1 MSQEPGL
8 FQVNVTVKHA
18 ILNSQNNTGIRTFVE
33 VFVDSKSA
41 FKTDVSS
48 KSWSPSWNCS
58 VSVIVTPYSSIQ
70 FIVTQVVKFGPNS
83 LLGESQL
90 DVYSILKSCDG
101 KVASSEHTLSI
112 LKKDVSRGFLVVN
125 FGPLEVDLTMFPPP
139 PVFRDQVV
147 ALATGSIASSN
158 ADELPLSSSQELNS
172 TNDQAS
178 TSQPIVETV
187 GPRRSRNHPS
197 TTPSSTTTVTV
208 GSSFW
213 AELLRALFD
222 PSPPFTPENTS
233 RRWGSAAQPNLR
245 LPRSDWTDAAMVHSN
260 RPNAPKFSEDLPLP
274 DGWERRTDPQSG
286 RKYFVNHKNCTTQWE
301 DPRERGM
308 DESRPLPPGWE
319 KRYTAAGQRFFIDHN
334 SRTTTF
340 IDPRTGQHAG
350 SLGTLG
356 VPVQYERNFRAK
368 LAYFRAQC
376 TTHLLNGHAKLTIS
390 RDGLLEESFQQ
401 IQRLTVSDLR
411 KRLCITFLGEEG
423 LDYGG
428 IAREWFL
435 RVSRDFFNPMFGL
448 FEYTGA
454 HYSLQINPA
463 SDVANVAHL
472 EYFHFIGRV
481 IGMALFHGRCID
493 GGFTLAFYKLILGR
507 KACLQ
512 DLELVDHD
520 FYQSLT
526 FIRDNDVDASDL
538 ELYFSGNYRKF
549 DSLQEDELKP
559 GGKEIKV
566 TEANKMEYLKLMVE
580 WRLNRGVTKQTEAF
594 LKGLFEVVE
603 RSWLQVFDERELEL
617 LLSGMPELDVED
629 WRANTVYRK
638 YNSTSKQVVWFWQF
652 VKSLDKEKRARLLQF
667 ITGTCHIPLGGF
679 GELMGSNGRQLFCIE
694 RTGTEAWLPRS
705 HTCFNRLDLPPYTSF
720 EQLREKLLLAIEET
734 EGFGQ
739 E

>member
-1 MSQEPGL
+1 M
-8 FQVNVTVKHA
+8 
-18 ILNSQNNTGIRTFVE
+18 FVE
-33 VFVDSKSA
+33 ALIDSRPA
-41 FKTDVSS
+41 FKTVVSP
-48 KSWSPSWNCS
+48 KSWSPTWNHTA
-58 VSVIVTPYSSIQ
+58 SVIVAPYSSMHFKVVQ
-70 FIVTQVVKFGPNS
+70 AVKFGQNS
-83 LLGESQL
+83 LIGESKF
-90 DVYSILKSCDG
+90 DIYPILKANDG
-101 KVASSEHTLSI
+101 SVPCASHTLPVF
-112 LKKDVSRGFLVVN
+112 KKGAIRGSLIIN
-125 FGPLEVDLTMFPPP
+125 FGPLEVDLHLFPPP
-139 PVFRDQVV
+139 IVV
-147 ALATGSIASSN
+147 PPTSTSAPTPSTV
-158 ADELPLSSSQELNS
+158 DDLSQSRTSDSHL
-172 TNDQAS
+172 TNGRAS
-178 TSQPIVETV
+178 TSQPTAVETV
-187 GPRRSRNHPS
+187 SIPRSRNYNS
-197 TTPSSTTTVTV
+197 TPSSAMATTL
-208 GSSFW
+208 GSTFW
-213 AELLRALFD
+213 GELIRALFN
-222 PSPPFTPENTS
+222 PSPPFTPEMTHS
-233 RRWGSAAQPNLR
+233 RWGSAAQPSLR
-245 LPRSDWTDAAMVHSN
+245 IPRSDWTDTA
-260 RPNAPKFSEDLPLP
+260 SEYPSWRTSGSPHLSDDSPLP
-274 DGWERRTDPQSG
+274 DGWERRIDPRSG
-286 RKYFVNHKNCTTQWE
+286 RRYFVNHKNCTTQWE

-350 SLGTLG
+350 SLGSLG

-376 TTHLLNGHAKLTIS
+376 ATHLLSGHAKLSIS

-401 IQRLTVSDLR
+401 IKRLPASDLR

-463 SDVANVAHL
+463 SDVATTAHL
-472 EYFHFIGRV
+472 DYFHFIGRV

-493 GGFTLAFYKLILGR
+493 GGFTLAFYKRILGR
-507 KACLQ
+507 KVCLQ

-520 FYQSLT
+520 FYQSLV
-526 FIRDNDVDASDL
+526 FIRDNDVDELDL
-538 ELYFSGNYRKF
+538 ELYFSGNYYKF
-549 DSLQEDELKP
+549 GSLQEDELKP

-580 WRLNRGVTKQTEAF
+580 WRLNRGVTEQTESF
-594 LKGLFEVVE
+594 LEGLFEVVNP
-603 RSWLQVFDERELEL
+603 SWLQVFDERELEL

-629 WRANTVYRK
+629 WRANTVYRR
-638 YNSTSKQVVWFWQF
+638 YTPGSKQVVWFWQF
-652 VKSLDKEKRARLLQF
+652 VQSLDKEKRARLLQF

-679 GELMGSNGRQLFCIE
+679 AELMGSNGRQLFCIE

-705 HTCFNRLDLPPYTSF
+705 HTCFNRLDLPPYSSF